1 MEDMTLELEFFGEIK
16 TVEAFKALVQALT
29 KLEEYEDDA
38 NSARQALVDA
48 NLEGKGFKI
57 EEYSYNYRRDPVAEI
72 IKVAKEYKIDLV
84 ATITEGGQYDPG
96 TIRFVRNGHASFELP
111 VINYEPA
118 LTSEVLAK
126 LQQRGVKTL
135 DELNEFLGYFKVD
148 DLPKFT
154 VSDDVIASIFMPKRR
169 A

>member
-16 TVEAFKALVQALT
+16 TTAAFKALVGALT
-29 KLEEYEDDA
+29 KLDDYEDDA

-57 EEYSYNYRRDPVAEI
+57 EEYSYNYRSDALEEI
-72 IKVAKEYKIDLV
+72 IKVAKAHKIDLV

-111 VINYEPA
+111 VMNYEPA
-118 LTSEVLAK
+118 LTSEVIEK
-126 LQQRGVKTL
+126 LKKRGITTIDQL
-135 DELNEFLGYFKVD
+135 DEFLGYFKVN

-154 VSDDVIASIFMPKRR
+154 VADEVISEIFLPKRR